1 MGRIGGPLVKS
12 GDVAYLFP
20 GQGSQH
26 PGMGRS
32 LAQEFPESRSVFDE
46 ADRVLGRPISALCF
60 EGPADQLRLTE
71 NTQPS
76 ILTVC
81 VAAWHAL
88 EAAGLR
94 PVAAAG
100 HSLGEYAALVAAGS
114 LSFVDALRTVEMR
127 GRFMQEAVPVG
138 QGAMAAVLG
147 LQTDLVSEICRRA
160 AGDEVVSP
168 ANLNGPSQVVIAGHA
183 GAVER
188 AMEKARSAGARRVVP
203 LSVSAPFHCSLMAP
217 AAERLRPVLE
227 SVEFRDSSFPVYA
240 NVDAAPVSTGA
251 AARDSLLR
259 QVTAPV
265 RWQESVEAMIA
276 AGVEAFVEVGPGKV
290 LSGLVRGIRRGTRTY
305 QAGAA
310 EGIEAALGGL
320 AA

>member
-1 MGRIGGPLVKS
+1 MSTGA
-12 GDVAYLFP
+12 VAYLFP

-32 LAQEFPESRSVFDE
+32 LARKFPESRKVFDE
-46 ADRVLGRPISALCF
+46 ADRVLGRPLSSLCF
-60 EGPADQLRLTE
+60 DGTDEELKLTE

-76 ILTVC
+76 ILTAS
-81 VAAWHAL
+81 VAALRVL
-88 EAAGLR
+88 EAKGLR

-100 HSLGEYAALVAAGS
+100 HSLGEYTALVAAGT
-114 LSFVDALRTVEMR
+114 LSFADALRSVELR

-138 QGAMAAVLG
+138 QGAMAAILG
-147 LQTDLVSEICRRA
+147 LSTPLVTEICRSA
-160 AGDEVVSP
+160 AADQVVSP
-168 ANLNGPSQVVIAGHA
+168 ANLNGPSQVVISGHA

-188 AMEKARSAGARRVVP
+188 AMEQARSAGARRAVP
-203 LSVSAPFHCSLMAP
+203 LPVSAPFHCSLMAP

-227 SVEFRDSSFPVYA
+227 SVEFRDSSFAVYT
-240 NVDAAPVSTGA
+240 NVDAAPAASGA

-276 AGVEAFVEVGPGKV
+276 AGVETFVEVGPGKV
-290 LSGLVRGIRRGTRTY
+290 LSGLLRGIRRGTRVY

-310 EGIEAALGGL
+310 EGIESTLEEL

>member
-138 QGAMAAVLG
+138 QGAMAAILG
-147 LQTDLVSEICRRA
+147 LSTDLVTEICHAA

-188 AMEKARSAGARRVVP
+188 AMEQARNAGARVVP

-227 SVEFRDSSFPVYA
+227 SLEFRDPSFAVYT
-240 NVDAAPVSTGA
+240 NVDAAPVATGA
-251 AARDSLLR
+251 AARASLLR

-276 AGVEAFVEVGPGKV
+276 SGVESFVEVGPGKV
-290 LSGLVRGIRRGTRTY
+290 LSGLVRGIRRGTPTY
-305 QAGAA
+305 QAGAPQ
-310 EGIEAALGGL
+310 GIAAAVDEL